1 MKIILIII
9 KFIIE
14 EDLSLVMQW
23 KVETSCKAK
32 ILYIL
37 ILKCW
42 KYIIY
47 EVMNHGQCFS
57 YLFFPGN
64 RQTQKTWNNMEHME
78 HIAQCTAHWPY

>member
-32 ILYIL
+32 IYIL

-47 EVMNHGQCFS
+47 EVMKPWAMFFLS
-57 YLFFPGN
+57 VFPG
-64 RQTQKTWNNMEHME
+64 K
-78 HIAQCTAHWPY
+78 